1 MYRSNQARIKKEIPS
16 LLLGRGQGP
25 RPASSLP
32 RSPSRHNYGR
42 EQYPLRCSEAG
53 TVAQRSGYCSPT
65 VAASPSTL
73 SLPILAAT

>member
-32 RSPSRHNYGR
+32 HSPSRHNYGH
-42 EQYPLRCSEAG
+42 EQYPLHCSSAG
-53 TVAQRSGYCSPT
+53 TVARP
-65 VAASPSTL
+65 
-73 SLPILAAT
+73 SLPLPLNPLAT

>member
-1 MYRSNQARIKKEIPS
+1 MYRSNQARIKKKIPS
-16 LLLGRGQGP
+16 IFFGRGKGP

-42 EQYPLRCSEAG
+42 EQYPLH
-53 TVAQRSGYCSPT
+53 CSPT

-73 SLPILAAT
+73 SLSILAAP